1 MRAGRRLLGLVVA
14 CAALGAVGAGTRVP
28 WTPSSGEDAVLRL
41 SWRLRG
47 VRVEECRRLTPAELE
62 RQPAHM
68 RREEVCEGR
77 IEPYRLTVEID
88 GQRVEDVLVA
98 ASGAR
103 ADRPLYV
110 YREFRLRPGEH
121 SAAVRFAV
129 ESGSVGDDDRVALT
143 WSGRAVFRPGR
154 VLLVTYDADA
164 RALVARDAL
173 E

>member
-1 MRAGRRLLGLVVA
+1 MKARLLGLVIA

-28 WTPSSGEDAVLRL
+28 YAPSAGDDAVLRL

-62 RQPAHM
+62 RQPVHM

-77 IEPYRLTVEID
+77 IEPYRLTVDID
-88 GQRVEDVLVA
+88 GRRVEDVLVA

-110 YREFRLRPGEH
+110 YREFRLQPGAH
-121 SAAVRFAV
+121 TVAVRFAV
-129 ESGSVGDDDRVALT
+129 ESGSDDDERVALT
-143 WSGRAVFRPGR
+143 WYDRAELRTGR

>member
-1 MRAGRRLLGLVVA
+1 MKARLLGLVIA

-28 WTPSSGEDAVLRL
+28 YTPSAGEDAVLRL

-47 VRVEECRRLTPAELE
+47 VRVEECRRLTPAELA
-62 RQPAHM
+62 RQPVHM

-77 IEPYRLTVEID
+77 IEPYRLTVDID
-88 GQRVEDVLVA
+88 GRRVEDVLVA

-103 ADRPLYV
+103 SDRPLYV
-110 YREFRLRPGEH
+110 YREFRLQPGAH
-121 SAAVRFAV
+121 TAAIRFAV
-129 ESGSVGDDDRVALT
+129 ESGSVDVDDRVALT
-143 WSGRAVFRPGR
+143 WSGRAEFRAGR

-164 RALVARDAL
+164 RALVARGTI